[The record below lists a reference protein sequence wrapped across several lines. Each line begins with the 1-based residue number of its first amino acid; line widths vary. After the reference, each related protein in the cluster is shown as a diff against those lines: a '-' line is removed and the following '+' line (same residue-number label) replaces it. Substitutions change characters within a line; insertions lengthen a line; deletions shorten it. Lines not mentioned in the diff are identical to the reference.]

1 MLKGFCQKRYH
12 SLKINDENQDQN
24 IYNINNQSGEGMKT
38 IDKGAPAN
46 ALKLALDGVSAILSQ
61 VFAKAET
68 RFLNSIRSLGASKV
82 GDLNVAQLLNVQM
95 DVTLSSTTAATGSA
109 VVAAVGNIL
118 RGIANKIH
126 S

>member
-12 SLKINDENQDQN
+12 SLKINEENQN
-24 IYNINNQSGEGMKT
+24 INNINNQSGEGMKT
-38 IDKGAPAN
+38 IDKEAPDN

-95 DVTLSSTTAATGSA
+95 DVTLSNTTAATASA
-109 VVAAVGNIL
+109 VVATVGNIL

>member
-1 MLKGFCQKRYH
+1 
-12 SLKINDENQDQN
+12 
-24 IYNINNQSGEGMKT
+24 MKT